1 VRSENQ
7 SAWSAPLL
15 AYLVG
20 LDWTGIF
27 AVAVPPSPRCVPRRS
42 MRTRATIR
50 GDLYDGRKS
59 QSRHVCCALQGR
71 LCAASLPDDHRR
83 LEHHRGRQNP
93 RTMNP
98 DALVVWGAGLGTF
111 VASIMAD
118 DQSERLRNGAFGTI
132 AGASLGGIAA
142 LFEHDR
148 LLVLYGVFGSAIGAG
163 GAWLVY
169 LILAFVARKPAGR
182 RILEYHIR
190 GLAGVHEQLI
200 ADENTRLREA
210 LDSWGANFAR
220 TISHEKDVLVREGKT
235 GSVNTSIELAIYNWL
250 STIVNTF
257 NLVLDAIAETPLDY
271 RCRATLILF
280 GHDDKGNRS
289 GGHWISFAGRLPRH
303 RTARFDASSY
313 AFKVLTEEFQ
323 SPSFTT
329 AEAANKEGQER
340 GGAGRYYSFIL
351 FRVNDRA
358 ILSVDWPGKL
368 EENDPYILI
377 VRNLFHLEVGPAVA
391 ELLNMWSGDLEEEIG
406 LQANQHAAKASPSS
420 DLGTKWADCRL
431 SCPAEGVP
439 GTPYARRVSA
449 SP

>member
-1 VRSENQ
+1 MTS
-7 SAWSAPLL
+7 
-15 AYLVG
+15 G
-20 LDWTGIF
+20 
-27 AVAVPPSPRCVPRRS
+27 
-42 MRTRATIR
+42 
-50 GDLYDGRKS
+50 
-59 QSRHVCCALQGR
+59 
-71 LCAASLPDDHRR
+71 
-83 LEHHRGRQNP
+83 
-93 RTMNP
+93 
-98 DALVVWGAGLGTF
+98 ALVVWGAALGTF
-111 VASIMAD
+111 VASVMAD
-118 DQSERLRNGAFGTI
+118 DQSERLRNGAFGGI

-142 LFEHDR
+142 LFQGNK
-148 LLVLYGVFGSAIGAG
+148 LLVLYGVFGSAIGASA
-163 GAWLVY
+163 AWLVY

-220 TISHEKDVLVREGKT
+220 TITHEKDVLVHEGKP
-235 GSVNTSIELAIYNWL
+235 GSVNTSIALAIYNWL

-280 GHDDKGNRS
+280 GYDDEDNRS
-289 GGHWISFAGRLPRH
+289 GGHWISFAGRLPVH
-303 RTARFDASSY
+303 RTAHFDTTSY
-313 AFKVLTEEFQ
+313 AFKVLAEEFQ

-340 GGAGRYYSFIL
+340 GGVGRYYSFIL

-358 ILSVDWPGKL
+358 VLSVDWPGKL

-391 ELLNMWSGDLEEEIG
+391 ELLNMWSGDLEQEIG
-406 LQANQHAAKASPSS
+406 LHSTNTQQRPSVH
-420 DLGTKWADCRL
+420 L
-431 SCPAEGVP
+431 EG
-439 GTPYARRVSA
+439 
-449 SP
+449 